1 MADEFVDVLCV
12 LMRAGEYGRME
23 KEEEVQ
29 LLMKSA
35 EISIIL
41 IQFIKLK
48 QSLHVQAW
56 LLPMF

>member
-29 LLMKSA
+29 LLMKSP
-35 EISIIL
+35 EISINFNIPL
-41 IQFIKLK
+41 
-48 QSLHVQAW
+48 
-56 LLPMF
+56 